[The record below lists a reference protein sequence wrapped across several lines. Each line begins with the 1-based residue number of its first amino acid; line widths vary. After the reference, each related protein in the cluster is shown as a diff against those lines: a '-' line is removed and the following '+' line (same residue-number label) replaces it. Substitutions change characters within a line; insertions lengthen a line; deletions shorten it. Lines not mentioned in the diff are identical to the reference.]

1 MCVCVCVCVC
11 VSVCEPRVD
20 LRAAGTSVGEDGF
33 DFLVGVFFCFF
44 WRLLGICVVVVP
56 SFFRFG
62 VRLLCFASSWFCG
75 LDWLVVVSFCFFC
88 CLLFVGLDLLVVVLS
103 CFCSLCVLLFPSL
116 FLRSFGGFLILFFL
130 GVLNSFRFDL
140 SNSGSFA
147 RGSS

>member
-1 MCVCVCVCVC
+1 M
-11 VSVCEPRVD
+11 
-20 LRAAGTSVGEDGF
+20 VGLSALLDVYKRLLFWLGF
-33 DFLVGVFFCFF
+33 LLFF
-44 WRLLGICVVVVP
+44 WRLFDICVVVFL
-56 SFFRFG
+56 SFF
-62 VRLLCFASSWFCG
+62 RLLCFASSWFCG